1 MHSQSSPNLLYNE
14 VPLKFSM
21 FPCHRVA
28 LASRIRGFTLIEMM
42 IVVALIAILAAIALP
57 SYNDYIRRGQ
67 QPEAFNALSDFR
79 AKMEQYYQD
88 NRKYGSGT
96 TCANDAT
103 ASTWN
108 DFKETDH
115 FRYACTITDSAQQ
128 AYSIS
133 ATGKNGQVKNDVY
146 SIDQNGNRST
156 SKFKGATVSAECWLT
171 RSSTC

>member
-1 MHSQSSPNLLYNE
+1 MP
-14 VPLKFSM
+14 
-21 FPCHRVA
+21 
-28 LASRIRGFTLIEMM
+28 GFTLIEMM
-42 IVVALIAILAAIALP
+42 IVVALVAILAAIAMP

-103 ASTWN
+103 ASSWN
-108 DFKETDH
+108 GFAATKY
-115 FRYACTITDSAQQ
+115 FNFACTITDGAQQ

-133 ATGKNGQVKNDVY
+133 ATGKDGQVKNDVY
-146 SIDQNGNRST
+146 SIDQNGNRTT
-156 SKFKGATVSAECWLT
+156 SKFKGATVSANCWLT